1 VTGGSPWEVALGDAV
16 QQLHPRLRAY
26 TAAVP
31 EGSVG
36 RGFGVFDVAG
46 APHRWL
52 WPLLLPLS
60 AAGVLH
66 PAFGT
71 GVAFRVANRPGPGPS
86 VSAER
91 TLLFRSGP
99 WTMRDRIA
107 IEGGRL
113 VDDLG
118 PFRVLLSAAVRNGA
132 LLLASNG
139 LTVRI
144 AGRRIP
150 VPRLLS
156 PVLRLEERYDDAAD
170 RQHVHLRLSHP
181 LVGVLYEYRGHFG
194 YTIEEDG

>member
-1 VTGGSPWEVALGDAV
+1 VTGGSPWEVALGGAV
-16 QQLHPRLRAY
+16 EQLHPRLRAY

-31 EGSVG
+31 DGSVG
-36 RGFGVFDVAG
+36 RGSGVFDVAG
-46 APHRWL
+46 APHKWL

-60 AAGVLH
+60 RVGVLH
-66 PAFGT
+66 PAFGA
-71 GVAFRVANRPGPGPS
+71 GVPFRIENRPGPGPS

-99 WTMRDRIA
+99 WTMRDRIG
-107 IEGGRL
+107 IEAGRL

-118 PFRVLLSAAVRNGA
+118 PFRVGLSAAVRNGA
-132 LLLASNG
+132 LLLTSSA

-144 AGRRIP
+144 AGSRIP
-150 VPRLLS
+150 VPRALT
-156 PVLRLEERYDDAAD
+156 PVLRLEERYDDASD

-181 LVGVLYEYRGHFG
+181 LVGVLYEYRGRFR